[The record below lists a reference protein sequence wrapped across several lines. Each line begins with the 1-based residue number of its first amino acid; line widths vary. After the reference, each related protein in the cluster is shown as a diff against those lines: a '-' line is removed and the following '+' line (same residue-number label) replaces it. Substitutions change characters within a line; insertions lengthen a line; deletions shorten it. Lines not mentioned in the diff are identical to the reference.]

1 MGNTSTI
8 LLLISIIFF
17 SSTSNAGLIYGIS
30 NSGYFIGYDTTTG
43 NSLPA
48 SFRTAFSRDD
58 TLIYDDGSLYG
69 ISNSGYFIGYDTTT
83 GNSLPASF
91 RTAFS
96 RDDTLMHIPIAVQEP
111 STLAI
116 FVLGMIGLISRQ
128 FKKQS

>member
-17 SSTSNAGLIYGIS
+17 SSASNAGLIYGIS

-48 SFRTAFSRDD
+48 FFQ
-58 TLIYDDGSLYG
+58 
-69 ISNSGYFIGYDTTT
+69 
-83 GNSLPASF
+83 
-91 RTAFS
+91 TAFS
-96 RDDTLMHIPIAVQEP
+96 RDDTLMHIPIAVPEP